1 MNATHCIT
9 TWNVGLDVIQCDKF
23 IHNTVTYDLSP
34 CFIYPVLQLLT
45 QNEIRKKE
53 KELEDNLRHLKILET
68 VSMQQVWWEMAV
80 CDFAVPVAVPNL
92 HPVFRCST
100 KCRNLC
106 SNVMSALLKDK
117 ARWKVIGYVLTSIT
131 WFCSLIYHNC

>member
-1 MNATHCIT
+1 MN
-9 TWNVGLDVIQCDKF
+9 
-23 IHNTVTYDLSP
+23 
-34 CFIYPVLQLLT
+34 
-45 QNEIRKKE
+45 
-53 KELEDNLRHLKILET
+53 LKILET

-106 SNVMSALLKDK
+106 SNVMSALLRHSDIIICAPMLYIDFYKELLQFQTLK
-117 ARWKVIGYVLTSIT
+117 ENIFLV
-131 WFCSLIYHNC
+131 

>member
-1 MNATHCIT
+1 MVNKWSESSYRSQH
-9 TWNVGLDVIQCDKF
+9 
-23 IHNTVTYDLSP
+23 VTYDLSP

-106 SNVMSALLKDK
+106 SNVMSALLKHSDIIIC
-117 ARWKVIGYVLTSIT
+117 APMPYID
-131 WFCSLIYHNC
+131 F